1 MEEQTCNFNIK
12 NNDKIFN
19 TFLSKWIGSS
29 NLKKTAI
36 HFRIEWAQS
45 SSKNSETFDTTVEL
59 KSLIENGTNFIGKD
73 RHKKVPI
80 LVENKLM
87 EKLPK
92 ENQ

>member
-1 MEEQTCNFNIK
+1 MEEQTYNFNIK

-36 HFRIEWAQS
+36 HFQIEWAQS

-59 KSLIENGTNFIGKD
+59 KSLIENGTSYIGKD

>member
-36 HFRIEWAQS
+36 HFQIEWAQS
-45 SSKNSETFDTTVEL
+45 SSKNSKTFDTTVEL
-59 KSLIENGTNFIGKD
+59 KSLIENGTSFIGKD
-73 RHKKVPI
+73 RHEKVPI

>member
-36 HFRIEWAQS
+36 HFQIEWAQS

-59 KSLIENGTNFIGKD
+59 KSLIENGTSFIGKD
-73 RHKKVPI
+73 RHKIVPI

-87 EKLPK
+87 EKLPE

>member
-36 HFRIEWAQS
+36 HFQIEWAQS

-59 KSLIENGTNFIGKD
+59 KSLIENGTSFVGKD
-73 RHKKVPI
+73 RHEKVPI